1 MQTIRWALA
10 GAALAVSVGAITA
23 AHAATLIGLTADGQ
37 IVQIDTTA
45 MTASAP
51 RAIAGASQR
60 IVGIDR
66 RPADG
71 KLYGLAADGA
81 IVTIDPATGAATAV
95 SKLSQAVELG
105 GRPIVDFNPAADRLR
120 VIAKGGVSLRIAVE
134 TGATTVDKPLVFDQ
148 SEGNTGKMPSVV
160 AGAYTN
166 SVTGAKATE
175 LLHIEMLSESLVLQ
189 APPNDGIL
197 KQRGKLGL
205 KPSASTTMDIWSDA
219 EGRNTAFMIADR
231 VLYTVDLAKGAATR
245 VGEIKG
251 LGANL
256 VDVAAMT
263 K

>member
-1 MQTIRWALA
+1 MQSIRCTLA
-10 GAALAVSVGAITA
+10 GAILAVAAGTA
-23 AHAATLIGLTADGQ
+23 AHAATLIGLTADGHL
-37 IVQIDTTA
+37 VQIDTTA
-45 MTASAP
+45 MTASAARP
-51 RAIAGASQR
+51 VTGATPR

-81 IVTIDPATGAATAV
+81 IVTIDPASGAATAV
-95 SKLSQAVELG
+95 SKLSQTVDLG
-105 GRPIVDFNPAADRLR
+105 NRPIVDFNPAADRLR
-120 VIAKGGVSLRIAVE
+120 VIGKDGVSLRIAVE
-134 TGATTVDKPLVFDQ
+134 TGATTVDKPLSFDQ
-148 SEGNTGKMPSVV
+148 SEGNSGKAPMVV

-166 SVTGAKATE
+166 SVTGAKSTE

-205 KPSASTTMDIWSDA
+205 KPPANATMDIWSDA
-219 EGRNTAFMIADR
+219 EGSNAAFMIADR
-231 VLYTVDLAKGAATR
+231 VLYTIDLAKGAATK

-251 LGANL
+251 LSANL
-256 VDVAAMT
+256 VDVAAMS

>member
-1 MQTIRWALA
+1 MQTIRCAL
-10 GAALAVSVGAITA
+10 VGAILAATVGA
-23 AHAATLIGLTADGQ
+23 GAHAATLIGLTADGQ
-37 IVQIDTTA
+37 LVRIDTAA
-45 MTASAP
+45 MTAGTP
-51 RAIAGASQR
+51 RPVTGATQR

-95 SKLSQAVELG
+95 SKLSQAVDLG
-105 GRPIVDFNPAADRLR
+105 SRPIVDFNPAADRLR
-120 VIAKGGVSLRIAVE
+120 VIGKDGASLRIAVE
-134 TGATTVDKPLVFDQ
+134 TGATTVDKPLTFDQ
-148 SEGNTGKMPSVV
+148 SEGNSGKAPIVV

-166 SVTGAKATE
+166 SVAGAKSTE
-175 LLHIEMLSESLVLQ
+175 LLHVETLSGSLVLQ

-197 KQRGKLGL
+197 KQRGKLGVE
-205 KPSASTTMDIWSDA
+205 PSANATMDIWSDA
-219 EGRNTAFMIADR
+219 EGSNTAFMIADR
-231 VLYTVDLAKGAATR
+231 VLYTVDLAKGAATK

-256 VDVAAMT
+256 VDVAAIA